1 MDRVPESETAAA
13 TSGQSDTPVTP
24 AASSVRKS
32 LLFSFIERYLAF
44 LAQIVT
50 TAVLAR
56 LLTPADYGVYT
67 IAAVIISLTQTL
79 RDFGSIGY
87 VLQERDLTPARVR
100 TVYGVSLLIGSL
112 AACLVIAFSGM
123 IAAFYQN
130 ESVRPVLLVLSLN
143 FVLLPYGSLVVVL
156 LRREMRFD
164 TLLKVNVVSVLAHSA
179 VAITLAAFGFR
190 AISLAWASVVGYAA
204 TCLMGILTR
213 GARPYRL
220 SPGLSEWRRVASFGT
235 IATAS
240 VVVSSIG
247 EEAPDLIV
255 GRLLGVDALGLYGRA
270 SGIVAAFN
278 RLVSASVAPVA
289 VSALAMRHRSGA
301 EMRDEFIAATVMITG
316 VAWPF
321 FAFLSL
327 MAFPIVRI
335 LCGDG
340 WDAAV
345 PIARILSIS
354 GAVAA
359 MANLNQLVFQ
369 AKGAVNDS
377 LRLHL
382 HVQPLIIVAIILAA
396 QFNLLIVAVAFI
408 LGNLIFLFYS
418 YRYLD
423 RLIGVSLAAVFKAAR
438 KSLVVT
444 AASAIIPAGVLAT
457 SSEARIAPL
466 VFASI
471 GALLGWVA
479 GVFLAGHPLA
489 EELKSASRAVRRR
502 LTKART

>member
-1 MDRVPESETAAA
+1 MDAAPDLPSEV
-13 TSGQSDTPVTP
+13 SVNGQPDAPDAP
-24 AASSVRKS
+24 SVRKS

-44 LAQIVT
+44 IAQIAT

-67 IAAVIISLTQTL
+67 IAAVIVSLTQTL

-87 VLQERDLTPARVR
+87 ILQERDLTPARVR
-100 TVYGVSLLIGSL
+100 TVYGVSLLIGCIA
-112 AACLVIAFSGM
+112 AACVAAASEPIAE
-123 IAAFYQN
+123 FYQN
-130 ESVRPVLLVLSLN
+130 ESVRPVLLILSAN
-143 FVLLPYGSLVVVL
+143 FVLLPYGSLIVVL

-164 TLLKVNVVSVLAHSA
+164 TLLKVNLFSVLANCS
-179 VAITLAAFGFR
+179 VAIILAVLGFR
-190 AISLAWASVVGYAA
+190 AASLAWGSIIGYAV
-204 TCLMGILTR
+204 TCIMGFVA
-213 GARPYRL
+213 GGNRPYRL
-220 SPGLSEWRRVASFGT
+220 IPGLSEWRRVVSFGA

-240 VVVSSIG
+240 VLVSSIG

-255 GRLLGVDALGLYGRA
+255 GRFLGVDALGLYGRA

-321 FAFLSL
+321 FAFLGL

-345 PIARILSIS
+345 PVARILSIS

-359 MANLNQLVFQ
+359 LANLNQLAFQ

-382 HVQPLIIVAIILAA
+382 LVQPLIIGAIIFAA
-396 QFNLLIVAVAFI
+396 QFNLLTVAVAFI
-408 LGNLIFLFYS
+408 LGNLIFLFLS

-423 RLIGVSLAAVFKAAR
+423 RLIGVSLAAVFIAAKR
-438 KSLVVT
+438 SLVVT
-444 AASAIIPAGVLAT
+444 AASTIIPAIVLAT
-457 SSEARIAPL
+457 GSGAL
-466 VFASI
+466 VFPLIIASI
-471 GALLGWVA
+471 GAALGWVA
-479 GVFLAGHPLA
+479 GVFLAAHPLA
-489 EELKSASRAVRRR
+489 EELKGAAVAIRQHWAKMRP
-502 LTKART
+502 